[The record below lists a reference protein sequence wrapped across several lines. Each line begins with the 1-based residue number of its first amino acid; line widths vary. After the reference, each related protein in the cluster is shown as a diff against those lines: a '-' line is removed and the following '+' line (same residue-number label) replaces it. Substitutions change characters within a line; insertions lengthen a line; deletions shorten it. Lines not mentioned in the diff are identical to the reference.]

1 MKYRVFLVLIAVL
14 IAGPAFAQKIY
25 IDYDKEYDGS
35 NTKTFAW
42 SETKETSLAETEP
55 SLHSLIINTI
65 AEHITASGVK
75 QVDND
80 PDVYVTYH
88 GSTKEELSLDTTH
101 YGYGV
106 GTMSY
111 GRYGGYGG
119 YYGRYYGGGYG
130 GSSTTTV
137 RSYLIGT
144 LVVDIWDAKTEK
156 LVWRGIAANIT
167 ISENPHKL
175 DKNIEK
181 ALRKMIKKWQKMKKK
196 NAN

>member
-35 NTKTFAW
+35 KNKTFAW
-42 SETKETSLAETEP
+42 SETKESSLAETEP

-65 AEHITASGVK
+65 AGHITASGVE

-137 RSYLIGT
+137 RSYQIGT

-181 ALRKMIKKWQKMKKK
+181 ALKKMIKKWQKMKKK
-196 NAN
+196 NEK

>member
-1 MKYRVFLVLIAVL
+1 MKLRVFLVLVAIL
-14 IAGPAFAQKIY
+14 IAGPAFAEKIY
-25 IDYDKEYDGS
+25 IDYDEEYDGS
-35 NTKTFAW
+35 NIKTFAW
-42 SETKETSLAETEP
+42 SETKDTSLADTEP

-65 AEHITASGVK
+65 AGYITDSGIE
-75 QVDND
+75 QVDSD

-101 YGYGV
+101 YGYSSGV
-106 GTMSY
+106 MGY

-119 YYGRYYGGGYG
+119 YYGRYYGGGSS

-137 RSYLIGT
+137 RSYKIGT
-144 LVVDIWDAKTEK
+144 LVVDIWDAKTDK

-175 DKNIEK
+175 DNNIEK
-181 ALRKMIKKWQKMKKK
+181 ALKKMIKKWQKMKNK
-196 NAN
+196 NAK

>member
-1 MKYRVFLVLIAVL
+1 MKIRVFLVLAAVL

-25 IDYDKEYDGS
+25 IDYDKDYDGS
-35 NTKTFAW
+35 NNKTFAW
-42 SETKETSLAETEP
+42 SETKETSLADTEP

-65 AEHITASGVK
+65 AGYITASGVE
-75 QVDND
+75 QVDSD

-88 GSTKEELSLDTTH
+88 GSSEEELTVDTTH

-106 GTMSY
+106 GTMGY

-119 YYGRYYGGGYG
+119 YYGRYYGGGFG
-130 GSSTTTV
+130 GSSTSTV
-137 RSYLIGT
+137 RSYKVGT

-156 LVWRGIAANIT
+156 LIWRGIAANIT

-181 ALRKMIKKWQKMKKK
+181 ALKKMIKKWQKMKGK
-196 NAN
+196 NAK